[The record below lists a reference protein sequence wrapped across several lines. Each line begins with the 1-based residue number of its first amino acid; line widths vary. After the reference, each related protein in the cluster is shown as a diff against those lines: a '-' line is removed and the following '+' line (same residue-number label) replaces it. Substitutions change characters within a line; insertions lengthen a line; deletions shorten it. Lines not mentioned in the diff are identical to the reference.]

1 MKKKVLTFPSEKIGF
16 SSDNEEFDLVMARG
30 DYLAKNKSQKY
41 MIIDML
47 GTGTFGQVVRCVGS
61 DGEEVAIKVVKN
73 QPKYYNY
80 EMNEVR
86 ILHKLLYNNLNDRF
100 VTIKDVFMY
109 KQHLCI
115 VEELLGRNLYTF
127 LKMTRFKGLDH
138 PTLRTILHQ
147 ILEGMVQL
155 SLLGIIHCDLKPENI
170 LIADYDTFKI
180 KIIDFGSAVTSP
192 QGSHFY
198 VQSRYY
204 RAPEVILGIPYGSS
218 CDIWSLGC
226 IGYELYVGHPL
237 FPGKDNMDQIGRIH
251 GLFGSLPMF
260 MLEHG
265 KNSSTFF
272 EKENGYRFMGP
283 PSNFTLEDMKK
294 MIRSKGNSKEDD
306 NMLIKFLLRA
316 LQPSHLIR
324 PDAKSLAS
332 HSYLKV
338 RDTSA
343 EADKACNDRSG
354 VQQNIFPANKN
365 MRHMSTTGVIL
376 PSKKQKPT
384 DDRRKISVYGISYE
398 NNLNRD
404 SE

>member
-1 MKKKVLTFPSEKIGF
+1 MDKKVLTFPSEKVGL
-16 SSDNEEFDLVMARG
+16 SPDNAEFDLVMARG
-30 DYLAKNKSQKY
+30 DYLSKNKNQKY
-41 MIIDML
+41 MVIGML
-47 GTGTFGQVVRCVGS
+47 GTGTFGQVVRCVGP

-100 VTIKDVFMY
+100 VAIKDVFMY

-138 PTLRTILHQ
+138 STVRTILQ
-147 ILEGMVQL
+147 QVLEGMIQL
-155 SLLGIIHCDLKPENI
+155 SILGIIHCDLKPENI
-170 LIADYDTFKI
+170 LIADYDTFKV

-218 CDIWSLGC
+218 CDVWSLGC

-237 FPGKDNMDQIGRIH
+237 FPGKDNTDQIGRIY

-260 MLEHG
+260 MIEHG
-265 KNSSTFF
+265 KNSSVFF
-272 EKENGYRFMGP
+272 EKENGYRFVGQ
-283 PSNFTLEDMKK
+283 PSSFTLEDMKK
-294 MIRSKGNSKEDD
+294 AIRSKDNMQEDD
-306 NMLIKFLLRA
+306 DVFIEFLLRA
-316 LQPSHLIR
+316 LEPSHLVR
-324 PDAKSLAS
+324 PDARSLSA
-332 HSYLKV
+332 HSYLKI
-338 RDTSA
+338 
-343 EADKACNDRSG
+343 KDRGGDLCRAPSSRNG
-354 VQQNIFPANKN
+354 VQQSTLPSSKSI
-365 MRHMSTTGVIL
+365 RHMSTTGVIL
-376 PSKKQKPT
+376 PSKKQKPS

-404 SE
+404 TE